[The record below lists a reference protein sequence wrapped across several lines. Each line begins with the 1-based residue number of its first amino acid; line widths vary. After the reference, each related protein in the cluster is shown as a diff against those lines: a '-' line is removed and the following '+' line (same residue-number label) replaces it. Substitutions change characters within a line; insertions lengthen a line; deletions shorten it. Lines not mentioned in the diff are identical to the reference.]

1 MGGEQH
7 MDWPRARAVLL
18 VALTLVNL
26 LLAYSI
32 WGPSG
37 VFPELSGTPHQQQV
51 EQVRA
56 ILLDRGFGLT
66 AQVPRTPAPM
76 PFLRVEYRP
85 TLEAVQRHYELPL
98 RGVTASPA
106 TSGPLAFS
114 GSANELKPSM
124 DPKSQVVTY
133 RPAGQGRA
141 GREFSAHNLVDLEK
155 EVQRYLRGEGL
166 LPQGA
171 QLSAVYVREGTG
183 VTVVEYVPVYEG
195 VRVFSGYVRAEISA
209 RGVETVTQFWVQPLG
224 FKDTG
229 TKPVRPASEALLRL
243 IGHLERTG
251 SPRTDITEIQLG
263 YYAGRTLSTQE
274 SGFINSWDTVPVWR
288 IRLGTGD
295 IYYINAFNGEL
306 EP

>member
-1 MGGEQH
+1 

-51 EQVRA
+51 EQVRSV
-56 ILLDRGFGLT
+56 LLDRGFELT

-85 TLEAVQRHYELPL
+85 TLEAVKRQYELPL
-98 RGVTASPA
+98 REVSAFPA
-106 TSGPLAFS
+106 TSSPLAFS
-114 GSANELKPSM
+114 GSADELKPSM

-141 GREFSAHNLVDLEK
+141 GREFSTHNLADLEK

-171 QLSAVYVREGTG
+171 QLSAAYVRQGTG
-183 VTVVEYVPVYEG
+183 VTVVEYVPTYEG

-251 SPRTDITEIQLG
+251 SPRTDIAEIQLG
-263 YYAGRTLSTQE
+263 YYAGRALSTQE

>member
-1 MGGEQH
+1 

-18 VALTLVNL
+18 IALTLVNL

-56 ILLDRGFGLT
+56 ILLDHGFGLM
-66 AQVPRTPAPM
+66 APVPRTPAPM
-76 PFLRVEYRP
+76 PFLRVEYQP
-85 TLEAVQRHYELPL
+85 TLEALQRPYELPF
-98 RGVTASPA
+98 RDVASVPA
-106 TSGPLAFS
+106 LSGPLAFS
-114 GSANELKPSM
+114 GPANELQPSV

-133 RPAGQGRA
+133 RPAGRGRA
-141 GREFSAHNLVDLEK
+141 GREFSPQNHTDLEK
-155 EVQRYLRGEGL
+155 EVHNYLQGEGL
-166 LPQGA
+166 LPRGA
-171 QLSAVYVREGTG
+171 QLSAAYARKSSG
-183 VTVVEYVPVYEG
+183 VTVVEYVPVFEG
-195 VRVFSGYVRAEISA
+195 IRVFSGYVRAEVSG

-243 IGHLERTG
+243 VGHLERIG
-251 SPRTDITEIQLG
+251 SPRTQIAEIQLG

-274 SGFINSWDTVPVWR
+274 SGFINAWDTVPVWR
-288 IRLGTGD
+288 IRLETGD
-295 IYYINAFNGEL
+295 VYYINAFNGEL
-306 EP
+306 ES